1 MSNRTSEDEIRSLVV
16 KARVADSGIAAPTA
30 VQDDM
35 TKMLQAVFGKAR
47 VLEPPYD
54 PRLLMRI
61 AENSSA
67 LNQNVESYMTNIDGL
82 GYRLEPVFDFDSSDT
97 FEKVREAMWLG
108 MGDKKASM
116 PDDAAVEEQIISLK
130 RQSHL
135 EELELK
141 NFFQFM
147 NPDGSFTTLRRE
159 TRQHL
164 EITGNAY
171 WEILRD
177 NKGKIARAVI
187 VPSTHVRLMTVDSNP
202 IEVSDKVKVGPL
214 QESTVVQY
222 RFFRRFVQA
231 IGQRAVYFKEFGDPR
246 VISRDTG
253 KIYADI
259 KTFLSDAGDGDAPA
273 NEIMHFKLPRPGE
286 AYGIPRWIGSLLSVL
301 GSRATD
307 EVNYDYFDNKA
318 IPPMALLVQGGRIG
332 GDDVSV
338 IENYIRD
345 HVRGRQNFHKMLIIE
360 AVASDAQQLAGVTTQ
375 PTLKFERLTDTQ
387 LAEGQFQK
395 YDERNIDKIGS
406 AFRLPRIMRGDI
418 RDFNKSTALAALRF
432 AEEQV
437 FAPERGEFDA
447 LLNRKILPELG
458 ITLWRFKTSG
468 NRTRDPD
475 VVSTILERLVK
486 VNVVT
491 INEAREI
498 LADALGVSLPALDE
512 MWARQPIELTLAG
525 WLPEG
530 EGESGDGDGDEKA
543 LQELVSEAQR
553 RSTSQKPTSGGGA
566 PPTPV
571 KRTGKVEED

>member
-1 MSNRTSEDEIRSLVV
+1 MASRTSSEEVRSLIV

-35 TKMLQAVFGKAR
+35 TRTLQAVFGKAR

-54 PRLLMRI
+54 PRLLMRV

-82 GYRLEPVFDFDSSDT
+82 GYRLEPIFDFDSSDT
-97 FEKVREAMWLG
+97 LEKVREAMWLG
-108 MGDKKASM
+108 MGDKTAEM
-116 PDDAAVEEQIISLK
+116 PDDKAVEDQIVILK

-135 EELELK
+135 EELQIK

-147 NPDGSFTTLRRE
+147 NPEGSFTSLRRE

-171 WEILRD
+171 WEVLRD
-177 NKGKIARAVI
+177 NKGMIARAII
-187 VPSTHVRLMTVDSNP
+187 VPSTHVRLMPVDKNP
-202 IEVSDKVKVGPL
+202 IEVQDKVKVGPL
-214 QESTVVQY
+214 QESAVTQH

-231 IGQRAVYFKEFGDPR
+231 VGQRAVYFKEFGDPR
-246 VISRDTG
+246 IVSRDTG
-253 KIYADI
+253 KIYPDLKAFQ
-259 KTFLSDAGDGDAPA
+259 KAAGDNDAPA
-273 NEIMHFKLPRPGE
+273 NEIMHFRLPRPGE

-360 AVASDAQQLAGVTTQ
+360 AVASDAQQIAGVTTQ

-437 FAPERGEFDA
+437 FAPERSEFDA

-458 ITLWRFKTSG
+458 ISLWRFKTSG

-475 VVSTILERLVK
+475 VVSEIVERLVK
-486 VNVVT
+486 ANVVT
-491 INEAREI
+491 INEGREI
-498 LADALGVSLPALDE
+498 LADALGISLPALPHV
-512 MWARQPIELTLAG
+512 WAKQPIELTLAG

-530 EGESGDGDGDEKA
+530 MSEKEDDEAMQQLVDDARQRAASKPKTTSASEKQPNPTEGSRG
-543 LQELVSEAQR
+543 
-553 RSTSQKPTSGGGA
+553 
-566 PPTPV
+566 
-571 KRTGKVEED
+571 VEEE

>member
-1 MSNRTSEDEIRSLVV
+1 MSRTSSEEVRSLIV

-35 TKMLQAVFGKAR
+35 TKSLQAVFGKAR

-54 PRLLMRI
+54 PRLLMRV

-108 MGDKKASM
+108 EGNKKAPM
-116 PDDAAVEEQIISLK
+116 PEDKAVEDQIIMLK
-130 RQSHL
+130 RQAHL

-147 NPDGSFTTLRRE
+147 NPEGSFTSLRRE

-164 EITGNAY
+164 EITGNAF
-171 WEILRD
+171 WEILRN
-177 NKGKIARAVI
+177 NKGMIARAVI
-187 VPSTHVRLMTVDSNP
+187 VPSTHVRLLPLDENP
-202 IEVSDKVKVGPL
+202 IEVEDKVKVGPL
-214 QESTVVQY
+214 HESAVTQY

-231 IGQRAVYFKEFGDPR
+231 VGQRAVYFKEFGDPR
-246 VISRDTG
+246 VVSRDTG
-253 KIYADI
+253 KIYPDL
-259 KTFLSDAGDGDAPA
+259 KTFQKAATKTDAPA
-273 NEIMHFKLPRPGE
+273 NEILHFRLPRPGE

-301 GSRATD
+301 GSRAAD

-318 IPPMALLVQGGRIG
+318 IPPMALLVQGGRLG
-332 GDDVSV
+332 GDDASV
-338 IENYIRD
+338 ISNYIRD

-387 LAEGQFQK
+387 LSEGQFQK

-437 FAPERGEFDA
+437 FAPERSEFDA

-458 ITLWRFKTSG
+458 ISLWRFKTSG

-475 VVSTILERLVK
+475 VVSEIVERLVK
-486 VNVVT
+486 ANVVT
-491 INEAREI
+491 INEGREI
-498 LADALGVSLPALDE
+498 LADALGIALPALPDV
-512 MWARQPIELTLAG
+512 WAKQPIELTLAG

-530 EGESGDGDGDEKA
+530 AEGEDDEA
-543 LQELVSEAQR
+543 LDQLVNEARQR
-553 RSTSQKPTSGGGA
+553 AARQKPASGGA
-566 PPTPV
+566 PQPNPTDSS
-571 KRTGKVEED
+571 KKVEEE

>member
-1 MSNRTSEDEIRSLVV
+1 MATRVSEEEVNGLIV
-16 KARVADSGIAAPTA
+16 KARVVDTSIAMPTA
-30 VQDDM
+30 QQDDM
-35 TKMLQAVFGKAR
+35 SKKLQEIFGKAR

-67 LNQNVESYMTNIDGL
+67 LNQNVEAYATNIDGL

-97 FEKVREAMWLG
+97 LEKVREAMWLG
-108 MGDKKASM
+108 LGDSTAEM
-116 PDDAAVEEQIISLK
+116 PDDVAVEEAIVVLK

-135 EELELK
+135 EELQLR
-141 NFFQFM
+141 NFFQFI
-147 NPDGSFTTLRRE
+147 NPDGSFTSLRRE

-177 NKGKIARAVI
+177 KKGTIARAI
-187 VPSTHVRLMTVDSNP
+187 LVPATHVRLLAIDSQP
-202 IEVSDKVKVGPL
+202 IEVQDTVKIGHL
-214 QESTVVQY
+214 QENTVTQY

-231 IGQRAVYFKEFGDPR
+231 IGQRAVYFKEYGDPR
-246 VISRDTG
+246 VVSRDTG
-253 KIYADI
+253 KVYATMED
-259 KTFLSDAGDGDAPA
+259 FEANMMLGDAPA
-273 NEIMHFKLPRPGE
+273 NEILHFKLPRPGE
-286 AYGIPRWIGSLLSVL
+286 AYGIPRWVGSLLSVL

-332 GDDVSV
+332 RDDVSV

-345 HVRGRQNFHKMLIIE
+345 HVKGRQNFHKMLIIE
-360 AVASDAQQLAGVTTQ
+360 AVASDAQQLSGVATQ
-375 PTLKFERLTDTQ
+375 PTIKFERLTDTQ

-418 RDFNKSTALAALRF
+418 RDFNKSTAMAALRF

-447 LLNRKILPELG
+447 LLNRKILPALG
-458 ITLWRFKTSG
+458 ISLWRFKTSG

-475 VVSTILERLVK
+475 VVSSIIERLVK
-486 VNVVT
+486 ANVVT
-491 INEAREI
+491 INEAREV
-498 LADALGVSLPALDE
+498 LADALGTSFPALPFI
-512 MWARQPIELTLAG
+512 WAQQPIELTLAG

-530 EGESGDGDGDEKA
+530 TTEEGNDEA
-543 LQELVSEAQR
+543 LQQIVNEARQR
-553 RSTSQKPTSGGGA
+553 AAGQKKPASGGGTQ
-566 PPTPV
+566 PNPTDNS
-571 KRTGKVEED
+571 GEVEEE

>member
-1 MSNRTSEDEIRSLVV
+1 MSRTNSAEVRSLIV

-35 TKMLQAVFGKAR
+35 SKQLHAVFGKAR

-54 PRLLMRI
+54 PRLLMRV

-82 GYRLEPVFDFDSSDT
+82 GFRLEPIFDFDSSDT
-97 FEKVREAMWLG
+97 LEKVREAMWLG
-108 MGDKKASM
+108 VGDRNAPM
-116 PDDAAVEEQIISLK
+116 PDDKSVNEQVVALK
-130 RQSHL
+130 RQSHI

-147 NPDGSFTTLRRE
+147 NPEGSFTSLRRE

-177 NKGKIARAVI
+177 NKGQIARAII
-187 VPSTHVRLMTVDSNP
+187 VPSTHVRLTPVDTNP
-202 IEVSDKVKVGPL
+202 IEVDDKVKVGPL
-214 QESTVVQY
+214 QESTVTQY

-231 IGQRAVYFKEFGDPR
+231 VGQRAVYFKEFGDPR
-246 VISRDTG
+246 VVSRDTG
-253 KIYADI
+253 KIYPDLESFQ
-259 KTFLSDAGDGDAPA
+259 KSTKDGDAPA
-273 NEIMHFKLPRPGE
+273 NEILHFRLPRPGE

-301 GSRATD
+301 GSRAAD

-387 LAEGQFQK
+387 LSEGQFQK

-437 FAPERGEFDA
+437 FAPERSEFDA

-458 ITLWRFKTSG
+458 ISLWRFKTSG

-475 VVSTILERLVK
+475 VVSEIVERLVK
-486 VNVVT
+486 ANVVT

-498 LADALGVSLPALDE
+498 LADALGTSLPALPYA
-512 MWARQPIELTLAG
+512 WAKQPIELTLAG

-530 EGESGDGDGDEKA
+530 MTDGEDDEA
-543 LQELVSEAQR
+543 LQQLVDDARQRAARKPSPGDKTQPNPETDNLSE
-553 RSTSQKPTSGGGA
+553 
-566 PPTPV
+566 
-571 KRTGKVEED
+571 VEEE